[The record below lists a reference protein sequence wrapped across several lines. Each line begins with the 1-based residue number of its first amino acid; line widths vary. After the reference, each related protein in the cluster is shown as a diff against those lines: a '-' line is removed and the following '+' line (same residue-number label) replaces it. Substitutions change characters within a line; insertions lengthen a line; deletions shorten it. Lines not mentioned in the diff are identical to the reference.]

1 MPIRHAAGVL
11 ALAGSLLLSTGA
23 AQARA
28 SHHGHHARSH
38 SRHAGGGGSTF
49 CTFYS
54 DGQGRTASNL
64 VPRGSWVLLSRGGQA
79 MRVHVTDRGVNHF
92 DLTPGQFRR
101 FAPLDRGV
109 VSGVHYRVLSRGR

>member
-1 MPIRHAAGVL
+1 MSLRHTAVLL
-11 ALAGSLLLSTGA
+11 ALIGSLLLPMTI

-28 SHHGHHARSH
+28 SHHGHHA
-38 SRHAGGGGSTF
+38 RHAGGGGSTF

-101 FAPLDRGV
+101 FAPLNRGV
-109 VSGVHYRVLSRGR
+109 VGGVHYRVLSRGR